1 MVVDSALNRRSA
13 ELNLVLADAE
23 HGEFDWLW
31 VLHPVD
37 SVAPTNLTV
46 QGADAYARPGINTFS
61 GYVNDPSGVR
71 SITLD
76 IDGRM
81 VECPVAAAFDSA
93 WTCAVEL
100 GALTD
105 ATNVRIRARA
115 TDMSGNQSAFT
126 PVQTLPVD
134 LAPPTVALGAEIGQF
149 LTDGLIGPAE
159 MNWQGTVQDNRVAAA
174 LDICTG
180 PTDMTRCSTIPVVP
194 GDTAQATWNTSLS
207 TLLAGDGV
215 TMTVALYGKDG
226 AGNRGVTPLTR
237 TFMVDTVAPTVTA
250 TLQSRTLSGTVGDG
264 GGLRAL
270 RVFITAPDSIVR
282 SETLATTPGNDGRLR
297 WTFTPSTTTA
307 GTYSVYVLAED
318 MSGNTGGTGPFV
330 IHLDAEPPTVT
341 ATATSTTTSVPTST
355 TTSVPTT
362 IVTNTTTATET
373 ATMTST
379 TTSTPTTTPTKVP
392 TATATSTAIST
403 ATATM
408 TRTAT
413 ATNTSTPMA
422 TRTPMVTSTASA
434 TTTATPV
441 RYEIYLPL
449 VSNGTRATFVATVME
464 QPIRERPATKGEVF
478 LTGSLTMP
486 TLAQHGG
493 TFYLSS
499 DATGLVPARVDDRI
513 VLKVDGTEVFSHTFG
528 QPINNALRA
537 DKPNIV
543 VADSV
548 VIPSGLIAQLSG
560 KRVTMELSDMYG
572 TYVSSSPLYIVWL
585 DQ

>member
-1 MVVDSALNRRSA
+1 
-13 ELNLVLADAE
+13 
-23 HGEFDWLW
+23 
-31 VLHPVD
+31 
-37 SVAPTNLTV
+37 
-46 QGADAYARPGINTFS
+46 
-61 GYVNDPSGVR
+61 
-71 SITLD
+71 
-76 IDGRM
+76 
-81 VECPVAAAFDSA
+81 
-93 WTCAVEL
+93 
-100 GALTD
+100 
-105 ATNVRIRARA
+105 
-115 TDMSGNQSAFT
+115 
-126 PVQTLPVD
+126 
-134 LAPPTVALGAEIGQF
+134 
-149 LTDGLIGPAE
+149 
-159 MNWQGTVQDNRVAAA
+159 
-174 LDICTG
+174 
-180 PTDMTRCSTIPVVP
+180 
-194 GDTAQATWNTSLS
+194 
-207 TLLAGDGV
+207 
-215 TMTVALYGKDG
+215 MTVALYGKDG

-318 MSGNTGGTGPFV
+318 MAGNTGGTGPFV
-330 IHLDAEPPTVT
+330 IRLDAEPPTVT
-341 ATATSTTTSVPTST
+341 ATATSTA
-355 TTSVPTT
+355 TSVPTT
-362 IVTNTTTATET
+362 IATNTTTATET

-408 TRTAT
+408 TSTAT

-434 TTTATPV
+434 TTTALPTSSPTRTTTATPV

-478 LTGSLTMP
+478 LTRSLTMP
-486 TLAQHGG
+486 TLTQYGG

-548 VIPSGLIAQLSG
+548 VIPSGVIARLSG
-560 KRVTMELSDMYG
+560 KQVTMELSDVYG